1 MRYDWLFEPIS
12 EAEPCGPDLD
22 ETGDDGYLNYVLA
35 VSGRIPERFYRH
47 DGKPIDRNEIK
58 LKDEVEAIGGLL
70 KQTRDLRLL
79 SIEARFQ
86 SFAGEFAGFADCIE
100 GCAGLVERFW
110 PDVHP
115 KAMDGDFTLRQNGLG
130 GLDDFGQVI
139 QPLQN
144 APLVRDRKHGAITFR
159 QYMAATGK
167 AEKRADET
175 IPDVGDIERAI
186 GAEENRALSD
196 VNYNAATRAA
206 KALTRLREAFIEN
219 SGYDYV
225 PSFDRLVAL
234 LAEIVALFNAAR
246 PELAVV
252 APAEGEDAGE
262 QPAAAGEGEAAIPQ
276 ARAAAVTG
284 LITNHADAGAA
295 LLAVEEYFAT
305 QEPSTPALILIHQ
318 ARTLVGKPLIQALEI
333 LLPEAAP
340 RAMIRIQGEINV
352 QLSMAQLKQLTA
364 GVPKLAN
371 GANGGAA
378 PASTFAAATRS
389 EAMTLMSEVEHFYK
403 WAEPSSPV
411 PMLLVKASGY
421 LNRDFTAILRD
432 LIPPAPA
439 PEKAP
444 EKK

>member
-1 MRYDWLFEPIS
+1 MRYDWLLEPIS

-22 ETGDDGYLNYVLA
+22 EVGDDAYLNYVLA
-35 VSGRIPERFYRH
+35 VSGRIPERYYRP
-47 DGKPIDRNEIK
+47 DGKPVDRNEIK
-58 LKDEVEAIGGLL
+58 LKDEVEAIGALL

-86 SFAGEFAGFADCIE
+86 SFAGELAGFADCLDA
-100 GCAGLVERFW
+100 CAGLVERFW
-110 PDVHP
+110 ADVHP
-115 KAMDGDFTLRQNGLG
+115 KAMDGDFTLRQNGLS

-139 QPLQN
+139 QPLQH
-144 APLVRDRKHGAITFR
+144 ALLVRDRKLGAVTLR
-159 QYMAATGK
+159 QYMVATGK
-167 AEKRADET
+167 AEKRDDDA
-175 IPDVGDIERAI
+175 IPDAGEVQRAI
-186 GAEENRALSD
+186 AAEENRALSD
-196 VNYNAATRAA
+196 LGYDAATRAA
-206 KALTRLREAFIEN
+206 KALTRLRETFIEN

-225 PSFDRLVAL
+225 PSFDRLIAL
-234 LAEIVALFNAAR
+234 FGELVALFHAAR
-246 PELAVV
+246 PELAAV
-252 APAEGEDAGE
+252 AQAEEEREAE
-262 QPAAAGEGEAAIPQ
+262 QPAAGEGEPAVPA
-276 ARAAAVTG
+276 ARASAVTG
-284 LITNHADAGAA
+284 LVSSHADAGAA
-295 LLAVEEYFAT
+295 LLAVEEYFAA

-364 GVPKLAN
+364 GVPRLAN

-378 PASTFAAATRS
+378 PESTFAAATRS

-403 WAEPSSPV
+403 RAEPSSPV

-432 LIPPAPA
+432 LIPPAPVV
-439 PEKAP
+439 EKPP